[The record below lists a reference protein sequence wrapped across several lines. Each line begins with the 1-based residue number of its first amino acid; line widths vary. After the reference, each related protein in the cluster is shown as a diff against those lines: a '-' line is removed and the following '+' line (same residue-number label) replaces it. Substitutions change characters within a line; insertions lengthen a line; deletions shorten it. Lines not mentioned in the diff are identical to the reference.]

1 MKIVFAFAALAAL
14 GLAACSPGG
23 GAGAGGGGG
32 LSEGE
37 CRAIVDKSRQMAGMP
52 DGVFEEESEQTVQQC
67 LQSSSVSKADYD
79 CAMAATSADAFQA
92 CRIDV
97 TR

>member
-1 MKIVFAFAALAAL
+1 MKNVFVFAAIAAL

-23 GAGAGGGGG
+23 GTGAGGGGG
-32 LSEGE
+32 LSENE
-37 CRAIVDKSRQMAGMP
+37 CRAIVDKSREMAGMP

-67 LQSSSVSKADYD
+67 MQSSSVSKADYD
-79 CAMAATSADAFQA
+79 CAMAAASAEAFQA

>member
-1 MKIVFAFAALAAL
+1 MKSVFVFAALAAL
-14 GLAACSPGG
+14 GLAACSP
-23 GAGAGGGGG
+23 AGSGSGGGGG
-32 LSEGE
+32 LSESE
-37 CRAIVDKSRQMAGMP
+37 CRAIVDKSREMAGMP

-67 LQSSSVSKADYD
+67 LQSSSVSKSDYD
-79 CAMAATSADAFQA
+79 CAMAATSPEAFQA